1 MISLS
6 GKYHLM
12 IIIGGYMEKL
22 DKTNRMP
29 LYFQLMDVII
39 DSIERGNYK
48 ADDQLPSERELCDT
62 YEISRSTVRQAIQ
75 ELEKE
80 GYIYRIQGKGTFIS
94 PEKFKQ
100 SLFDFYSF
108 TEEMK
113 KLGKTPKSKVLDFE
127 IIEADGKISEKTDVS
142 IGEKVYVFTR
152 LRLADNEPMMV
163 ETSYVPYKK
172 FPNITRQQLE
182 EEALYDIFNNTYHVN
197 ITSAEEIFQS
207 VLTNESEALILEYK
221 DRMPSMM
228 IERITY
234 SNSAIIEY
242 TKSIA
247 RGDRFKY
254 SVILNK

>member
-12 IIIGGYMEKL
+12 IIIGGYMKTI

-29 LYFQLMDVII
+29 LYSQLMDVII
-39 DSIERGNYK
+39 DSIERGGYK

-80 GYIYRIQGKGTFIS
+80 GYIYRLHGKGTFIS
-94 PEKFKQ
+94 PERFKQ
-100 SLFDFYSF
+100 SLFNFYSF

-113 KLGKTPKSKVLDFE
+113 KLGKTPKSKVLEFG
-127 IIEADGKISEKTDVS
+127 ILEADEKISKKISVN

-163 ETSYVPYKK
+163 ETSYVPYNK
-172 FPNITRQQLE
+172 FPNITKEQLE
-182 EEALYDIFNNTYHVN
+182 KEALYDIFSNKYQVN

-207 VLTNESEALILEYK
+207 VLTRENEASILEYNYG
-221 DRMPSMM
+221 MPSMM

-234 SNSAIIEY
+234 SNNAIIEY
-242 TKSIA
+242 TKSVA